1 MIITVTCNPA
11 IDQTVSKDGTVLD
24 IGGKGINVSKV
35 LRNMECESLCTG
47 LIGRDN
53 CDIILN
59 GLDRLGIPHH
69 FIKTDGKVR
78 TNLKKII
85 DGELYEENRPGP
97 DLAKEDSEKL
107 FDYLGGFQNEIVV
120 ISGSAPANAE
130 DDLYRKMTELLKRN
144 GNTVIL
150 DCSGRKL
157 QEGVKAFP
165 DVIKPNDKEICELFG
180 KRLEEDAM
188 IDACLGL
195 GIPFVIISLGKEGAL
210 FIRDG
215 QVYRCP
221 AVSTEVVSPLGAG
234 DSMVAAVAYAL
245 QKGLDPE
252 ETITLAMAC
261 AAASVRS
268 PGSSAPSFRDIRNLK
283 KEVIIEKIRS
293 VPLSQ

>member
-11 IDQTVSKDGTVLD
+11 IDQTVSKDGTVFD

-35 LRNMECESLCTG
+35 LRNMGCESLCTG
-47 LIGRDN
+47 LIGSDN
-53 CDIILN
+53 CGIILE
-59 GLDRLGIPHH
+59 GLDGLGIPHH

-78 TNLKKII
+78 TNLKKVIN
-85 DGELYEENRPGP
+85 GELFEENQPGP
-97 DLAKEDSEKL
+97 DLAKEDAEKL
-107 FDYLGGFQNEIVV
+107 FEYLDGFRNKIVV

-144 GNTVIL
+144 GNSVIL

-157 QEGVKAFP
+157 REGVKAFP
-165 DVIKPNDKEICELFG
+165 DVIKPNYKEICELFG

-188 IDACLGL
+188 IDTCLDL
-195 GIPFVIISLGKEGAL
+195 GIPFIIVSLGKEGAL
-210 FIRDG
+210 FIRDR
-215 QVYRCP
+215 QAYRCP
-221 AVSTEVVSPLGAG
+221 AVRTEVVSPLGAG

-245 QKGLDPE
+245 QNGLDTQ
-252 ETITLAMAC
+252 ETIALAMAC
-261 AAASVRS
+261 AAASVGS

>member
-11 IDQTVSKDGTVLD
+11 IDQTVSKDGTVFD

-35 LRNMECESLCTG
+35 LRNMGCESLCTG
-47 LIGRDN
+47 LIGSDN
-53 CDIILN
+53 CGIILE
-59 GLDRLGIPHH
+59 GLDGLGIPHH

-78 TNLKKII
+78 TNLKKVIN
-85 DGELYEENRPGP
+85 GELFEENQPGP
-97 DLAKEDSEKL
+97 DLAKEDAEKL
-107 FDYLGGFQNEIVV
+107 FEYLDGFRNKIVV

-144 GNTVIL
+144 GNSVIL

-157 QEGVKAFP
+157 REGVKAFP
-165 DVIKPNDKEICELFG
+165 DVIKPNYKEICELFE

-188 IDACLGL
+188 IDACFDL
-195 GIPFVIISLGKEGAL
+195 GIPFIIVSLGKEGAL
-210 FIRDG
+210 FIRDR
-215 QVYRCP
+215 QAYRCP
-221 AVSTEVVSPLGAG
+221 AVRTEVVSPLGAG

-245 QKGLDPE
+245 QNGLDTQ
-252 ETITLAMAC
+252 ETIALAMAC
-261 AAASVRS
+261 AAASVGS